1 MQVEE
6 LVLRV
11 CGFDDD
17 GERVRVY
24 FDEPNA
30 PPPLGWEQGV
40 RSSVFRDLNPQE
52 AGEFRR
58 YLGQHRKWEYLR
70 VQPAPQR
77 CSASAWAW

>member
-17 GERVRVY
+17 GVRVRVY
-24 FDEPNA
+24 FDEPT
-30 PPPLGWEQGV
+30 PLPLLGREHGV
-40 RSSVFRDLNPQE
+40 CSPVFRDLTPQE

-58 YLGQHRKWEYLR
+58 YLGRHQGWEYLR
-70 VQPAPQR
+70 VQPAPAL
-77 CSASAWAW
+77 CAAPAGW